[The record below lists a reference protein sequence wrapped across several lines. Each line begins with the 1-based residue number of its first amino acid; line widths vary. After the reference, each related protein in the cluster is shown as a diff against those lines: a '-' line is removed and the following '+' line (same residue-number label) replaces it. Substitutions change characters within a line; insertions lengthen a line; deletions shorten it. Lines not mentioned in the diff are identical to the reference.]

1 MSRVAKVI
9 DVKSLCGLNRRVK
22 FNTTTPVLEPSRSWR
37 DFHHD
42 LDTGQGWIFSRE
54 TAMPRHTGRRLNSKA
69 RRRRK
74 EVEEAFFVNVL
85 LKTKLALLEK
95 DMEILS
101 KENIEWKREVRKLKD
116 DAFTGGKEVTLA
128 LRKHYEQNGPRRRMV
143 LSVVLDVESL
153 RSDLYMSPAYFTDGR
168 HIAHKLSREI
178 EVGVV
183 KLIEDEVLF
192 MQGRPNG

>member
-1 MSRVAKVI
+1 
-9 DVKSLCGLNRRVK
+9 
-22 FNTTTPVLEPSRSWR
+22 
-37 DFHHD
+37 
-42 LDTGQGWIFSRE
+42 
-54 TAMPRHTGRRLNSKA
+54 MPRHTGRRLNSKA
-69 RRRRK
+69 RRR
-74 EVEEAFFVNVL
+74 
-85 LKTKLALLEK
+85 
-95 DMEILS
+95 
-101 KENIEWKREVRKLKD
+101 IEEVRDLESSVHVLRCQLRSSTADVMKLREENRRLKEGS
-116 DAFTGGKEVTLA
+116 FTGVKEVTLA

>member
-1 MSRVAKVI
+1 
-9 DVKSLCGLNRRVK
+9 
-22 FNTTTPVLEPSRSWR
+22 
-37 DFHHD
+37 
-42 LDTGQGWIFSRE
+42 
-54 TAMPRHTGRRLNSKA
+54 MPRHTGRRLNSKA

-128 LRKHYEQNGPRRRMV
+128 LRKHYERHRPGRMMV
-143 LSVVLDVESL
+143 LSVVLDVDRL
-153 RSDLYMSPAYFTDGR
+153 KHDLYMGNPRFTDGNY
-168 HIAHKLSREI
+168 IASQLSRDI
-178 EVGVV
+178 EVGLV
-183 KLIEDEVLF
+183 KLVEDEVLF